1 MALDPN
7 IILSGVGPDVVGS
20 MSRGNALAG
29 EILGQRRNVALN
41 NLYQTQGADI
51 LAGKQPALNALAGLD
66 PVAALGVQQ
75 TQQQIGFSAEE
86 MAIKRAEIARMT
98 SERAASLSAEEA
110 AQHAAQIERGVA
122 AATAATSPQ
131 QWDQIV
137 TQFGAQDLVGQFGN
151 KDAIINSYLGVAEG
165 LKRITPTVPEV
176 SIPSGYI
183 PVDPN
188 NPRAGVQLLPG
199 YTPKSGPDVVVN
211 NGEGNTFYK
220 ELDKGQAGMFQG
232 LIDQGIQ
239 AGRNTVLVDRI
250 GAMLEQTPTGIGAV
264 AKNIAGSLGIPTDGL
279 DEVQALNAL
288 VNQLTP
294 GQRQPGS
301 GSMSDKDIEMFKA
314 SLPSLI
320 NQPGGNA
327 IILSTMRAIADYT
340 LKQSEIA
347 NRVADRTI
355 TPAEGRKQL
364 AALANP
370 LSNVTGTGKSTP
382 GAFSSMTLD
391 QLNQVDIMQ
400 LDPAGLDEFEAR
412 YNALKGGN

>member
-29 EILGQRRNVALN
+29 EILGQRRSVALN

-66 PVAALGVQQ
+66 PVSALGVHQ
-75 TQQQIGFSAEE
+75 TQQQIGFTAEE
-86 MAIKRAEIARMT
+86 MEMKRAEIARLT
-98 SERAASLSAEEA
+98 SERAASLSADEA
-110 AQHAAQIERGVA
+110 AKHAAQIERGVA

-165 LKRITPTVPEV
+165 LKRVTPTVPEV

-211 NGEGNTFYK
+211 MGDGAPGLGKLSSDYGYVLDPNTGKPVIDPTTGLPKAAPIPGSPAAQEAAGSAGKARLSAGNAQIASETITTAATRAIDAAGQRAFGEYG
-220 ELDKGQAGMFQG
+220 QG
-232 LIDQGIQ
+232 LVEMIPQSDAAEVRRQVGVLKSQ
-239 AGRNTVLVDRI
+239 AIVSNLQ
-250 GAMLEQTPTGIGAV
+250 AMRDASPTGGALGAV
-264 AKNIAGSLGIPTDGL
+264 TAPELELLANKAGALDPSSPTF
-279 DEVQALNAL
+279 
-288 VNQLTP
+288 
-294 GQRQPGS
+294 QR
-301 GSMSDKDIEMFKA
+301 DIE
-314 SLPSLI
+314 
-320 NQPGGNA
+320 
-327 IILSTMRAIADYT
+327 DYT
-340 LKQSEIA
+340 KTLLKIVHGPEQ
-347 NRVADRTI
+347 
-355 TPAEGRKQL
+355 
-364 AALANP
+364 
-370 LSNVTGTGKSTP
+370 
-382 GAFSSMTLD
+382 GAVVFD
-391 QLNQVDIMQ
+391 QW
-400 LDPAGLDEFEAR
+400 
-412 YNALKGGN
+412 KGGTTPPKGIVIDGFQIEEVK